1 MARYSPILLS
11 RLKRNIIYLM
21 KIIFGFAFLS
31 LLLFAF
37 IPAFSLAAN
46 KININTATLEQL
58 DELVGIGPKYAQA
71 IIDGRPFS
79 SVGDLL
85 RIKGIGEKTLQKIKE
100 QGWAC
105 VDCQTEIA
113 NETNNQIAS
122 QSQTPAAETETLT
135 PVVYSKGIIINEIL
149 PAPEGADATEEWIE
163 IFNQNDSE
171 VDLTDWKIKDKIG
184 TTTSYV
190 FPAGKKIAAKE
201 YLVLTRPVTKIT
213 LNNSGD
219 GLEII
224 NPNNEVI
231 DTVDFGSALKNQSY
245 NRTGSG
251 WIWSTTLTP
260 GKENIV
266 PKKSPAQPTK
276 KTQNVVSQPTNQTN
290 SEPIKNNPPLKEET
304 ATASEKIPSP
314 SNFPFVLFL
323 SITIAL
329 ASGLGILLLKK
340 KLLQK

>member
-1 MARYSPILLS
+1 MA
-11 RLKRNIIYLM
+11 
-21 KIIFGFAFLS
+21 
-31 LLLFAF
+31 
-37 IPAFSLAAN
+37 
-46 KININTATLEQL
+46 T
-58 DELVGIGPKYAQA
+58 
-71 IIDGRPFS
+71 
-79 SVGDLL
+79 
-85 RIKGIGEKTLQKIKE
+85 
-100 QGWAC
+100 
-105 VDCQTEIA
+105 
-113 NETNNQIAS
+113 
-122 QSQTPAAETETLT
+122 
-135 PVVYSKGIIINEIL
+135 
-149 PAPEGADATEEWIE
+149 TEEWIA

-171 VDLTDWKIKDKIG
+171 VDLTDWKITDKIG

>member
-1 MARYSPILLS
+1 
-11 RLKRNIIYLM
+11 M

-58 DELVGIGPKYAQA
+58 DELTGIGPKYAQA

-79 SVGDLL
+79 SVDDLL
-85 RIKGIGEKTLQKIKE
+85 RVKGIGEKTLQKIKS

-105 VDCQTEIA
+105 VNCQTEISDKIKA
-113 NETNNQIAS
+113 KAGAKT
-122 QSQTPAAETETLT
+122 QTPATKTA
-135 PVVYSKGIIINEIL
+135 PPAPAVYPKGIVINEIL
-149 PAPEGADATEEWIE
+149 PAPEGPDTLNEWIE

-171 VDLTDWKIKDKIG
+171 VDLSGWKIKDKIG
-184 TTTSYV
+184 TTISYV